1 MTIQYSNTDRGKT
14 RILYGDRNTT
24 NAILRLV
31 SKSKTVI
38 DIYGNYKMLPL
49 VIRDELFT
57 KALSDAKSRGV
68 RLRLIIEITKENII
82 YCKELMGIVELRHLN
97 GLKGNFIL
105 NEREYISAT
114 STLIEGKNI
123 PQLIHTDIKEIVEQ
137 QQYTFDTFWNNTTS
151 TQEKIKEIEEGV
163 QVSSIDLIRDRKRA
177 ESLFISE
184 VRSAKSEVLIAV
196 TSIRYLEYLAEIG
209 LVDSI
214 KQAKSK
220 NVNIMI
226 LYSEDKRVDL
236 TTIKLISDIKRYAQ
250 IKSISGIQ
258 GSILIIDNSKVL
270 TISGGREGVES
281 LAVYSDNKSLVN
293 NFGSLLDALWSESEI
308 LDSIIVVKDNLAYSN
323 KQLEEANEQLKNR
336 DKMQQEFINIAAH
349 ELRTPI
355 MPIIGY
361 AEILEEEIREDDDM
375 KKRES
380 VTAIIRNATRL
391 QRISELILDITRIE
405 SKRLNLDKEQL
416 NLKDLILTAMDDLI
430 INIVKDQ
437 KSDRIKLRYEPKED
451 IIVEADRS
459 RLMEVISNL
468 LSNAYK
474 FTEEGF
480 IFITTEQKDGQ
491 IFVSVGDT
499 GSGIS
504 SDIFPRLF
512 SKFTT
517 KSYKGIGLGLF
528 ISKSIIEAHGGRI
541 WAENNVQGKRGATF
555 TFSLPLSEQQQSTD

>member
-1 MTIQYSNTDRGKT
+1 LTIQSSNTNRGKT
-14 RILYGDRNTT
+14 TILHGDRNTT

-31 SKSKTVI
+31 SKSKTAI
-38 DIYGNYKMLPL
+38 DIYGNYKMLPM

-57 KALSDAKSRGV
+57 KALSNAKSRGV
-68 RLRLIIEITKENII
+68 RLRNIIEITKENIA
-82 YCKELMGIVELRHLN
+82 YCKELMGIVELRHLD

-105 NEREYISAT
+105 NEREYVSAT
-114 STLIEGKNI
+114 STLIEGKII

-137 QQYTFDTFWNNTTS
+137 QQYAFDTFWNNTTS
-151 TQEKIKEIEEGV
+151 TLEKIKEIEEGV

-177 ESLFISE
+177 ESLFVSE
-184 VRSAKSEVLIAV
+184 VQCARSEVLIAV

-220 NVNIMI
+220 GVNIMI

-236 TTIKLISDIKRYAQ
+236 TTIKVISDIKKYVQ

-308 LDSIIVVKDNLAYSN
+308 LDSIIIVKDNLAYSN
-323 KQLEEANEQLKNR
+323 KQLAEANEQLENR
-336 DKMQQEFINIAAH
+336 DKLQQEFINIAAH

-361 AEILEEEIREDDDM
+361 AEILEEELSDDVN
-375 KKRES
+375 KRER
-380 VTAIIRNATRL
+380 VTAIIRNAKRL

-480 IFITTEQKDGQ
+480 ISIATEQKDGQ

-541 WAENNVQGKRGATF
+541 WAENNVHGKRGATF
-555 TFSLPLSEQQQSTD
+555 TFSLPLSEQQ

>member
-1 MTIQYSNTDRGKT
+1 LTIQCSNTDRGKT
-14 RILYGDRNTT
+14 RILYGDENTT

-31 SKSKTVI
+31 SKSKAGI
-38 DIYGNYKMLPL
+38 DIYGNYKMLPV

-68 RLRLIIEITKENII
+68 RLRLIIEINKDNIA
-82 YCKELMGIVELRHLN
+82 YCKELMGIVELGHLD

-105 NEREYISAT
+105 NERDYISAT
-114 STLIEGKNI
+114 STLKEGKII
-123 PQLIHTDIKEIVEQ
+123 PQLIHTNIKEILEQ

-151 TQEKIKEIEEGV
+151 AQEKIREVEEGL
-163 QVSSIDLIRDRKRA
+163 QVSNIDLIRDRKRA

-184 VRSAKSEVLIAV
+184 VRCARSEVLIAV

-236 TTIKLISDIKRYAQ
+236 TSIKLISDIERYAQ

-270 TISGGREGVES
+270 TISGGREGGGEA
-281 LAVYSDNKSLVN
+281 LTVYSDNKSLVN

-323 KQLEEANEQLKNR
+323 KQLAEANEQLKNR

-361 AEILEEEIREDDDM
+361 AEILEEELRDDDV
-375 KKRES
+375 KKSEA
-380 VTAIIRNATRL
+380 VTAIIRNAIRL

-405 SKRLNLDKEQL
+405 SQSLKLNKERFNL
-416 NLKDLILTAMDDLI
+416 NDVILTAMDDLI

-474 FTEEGF
+474 FTKEGF

-499 GSGIS
+499 GGGIS
-504 SDIFPRLF
+504 SDIFPSLF
-512 SKFTT
+512 SKFAT
-517 KSYKGIGLGLF
+517 KSDKGIGLGLF
-528 ISKSIIEAHGGRI
+528 ISKAIVEAHGGRI
-541 WAENNVQGKRGATF
+541 WAENNSDGKGATF
-555 TFSLPLSEQQQSTD
+555 AFSLPIN